1 MHDSTLD
8 TSSNHGGIIF
18 PLEMFRASML
28 ASALAEGLIAK
39 VKNAVGAQLRMTRH
53 ATSPLVLARIEG
65 DVVGGDEAAFWEEN
79 LDLTLYASQVLPR
92 ECFAYYAAQ
101 VPARKQGLLIA
112 QRGQVIAGDQ
122 VTEDQMPPEATELD
136 WPLPR
141 LCEQLRITVAE
152 LAGGFEGG
160 PTVTMSLMDPSV
172 TEDEQALR
180 TLAERPPEADE
191 AGPRR
196 RAPGAR
202 HRVRSR
208 PGSPPQDPAPPPA
221 PLRPRTRARRPRPQP
236 RPPPRR
242 RTTPSVAPWRP
253 RRRRRVRSA
262 GPGHVLGLE
271 LVRDEQGAVVVCDAE
286 LADHDLLAPYQI
298 KKVRGDLP
306 AGFDGALTDEL
317 MGKRVDFAVRV
328 DFLSEVFVDD
338 KPLSRPTFEAAATP
352 LPGADDVMALEV
364 LAPRLGRGT
373 LLRRGRAGMFIS
385 RTPDLPVPS
394 ALLERLVE

>member
-152 LAGGFEGG
+152 LA
-160 PTVTMSLMDPSV
+160 V
-172 TEDEQALR
+172 
-180 TLAERPPEADE
+180 
-191 AGPRR
+191 
-196 RAPGAR
+196 
-202 HRVRSR
+202 
-208 PGSPPQDPAPPPA
+208 
-221 PLRPRTRARRPRPQP
+221 
-236 RPPPRR
+236 
-242 RTTPSVAPWRP
+242 
-253 RRRRRVRSA
+253 
-262 GPGHVLGLE
+262 
-271 LVRDEQGAVVVCDAE
+271 
-286 LADHDLLAPYQI
+286 
-298 KKVRGDLP
+298 
-306 AGFDGALTDEL
+306 DGT
-317 MGKRVDFAVRV
+317 
-328 DFLSEVFVDD
+328 SC
-338 KPLSRPTFEAAATP
+338 
-352 LPGADDVMALEV
+352 
-364 LAPRLGRGT
+364 
-373 LLRRGRAGMFIS
+373 I
-385 RTPDLPVPS
+385 
-394 ALLERLVE
+394 LERLDDHLVEPSAVHEAHLVVVQHDHAYVDVFWGPEAAQGARRLFHEQHHVSKLELRQVQ

>member
-1 MHDSTLD
+1 MQDPTLD

-122 VTEDQMPPEATELD
+122 VTEDQMPPEATEFD

-160 PTVTMSLMDPSV
+160 PTVTMSLMEPSV

-180 TLAERPPEADE
+180 TLAERPPEADD
-191 AGPRR
+191 AGAAAAPQAPDAASDPGPAPTPGPSA
-196 RAPGAR
+196 APGAPTSS
-202 HRVRSR
+202 HEGAQAQTQAQHKPSI
-208 PGSPPQDPAPPPA
+208 
-221 PLRPRTRARRPRPQP
+221 
-236 RPPPRR
+236 PPR
-242 RTTPSVAPWRP
+242 VASPQHCIHHCAW
-253 RRRRRVRSA
+253 
-262 GPGHVLGLE
+262 
-271 LVRDEQGAVVVCDAE
+271 
-286 LADHDLLAPYQI
+286 Y
-298 KKVRGDLP
+298 K
-306 AGFDGALTDEL
+306 
-317 MGKRVDFAVRV
+317 
-328 DFLSEVFVDD
+328 VFVV
-338 KPLSRPTFEAAATP
+338 
-352 LPGADDVMALEV
+352 GV
-364 LAPRLGRGT
+364 
-373 LLRRGRAGMFIS
+373 
-385 RTPDLPVPS
+385 
-394 ALLERLVE
+394 

>member
-1 MHDSTLD
+1 M
-8 TSSNHGGIIF
+8 SS
-18 PLEMFRASML
+18 
-28 ASALAEGLIAK
+28 
-39 VKNAVGAQLRMTRH
+39 
-53 ATSPLVLARIEG
+53 
-65 DVVGGDEAAFWEEN
+65 
-79 LDLTLYASQVLPR
+79 
-92 ECFAYYAAQ
+92 
-101 VPARKQGLLIA
+101 
-112 QRGQVIAGDQ
+112 
-122 VTEDQMPPEATELD
+122 
-136 WPLPR
+136 
-141 LCEQLRITVAE
+141 
-152 LAGGFEGG
+152 
-160 PTVTMSLMDPSV
+160 
-172 TEDEQALR
+172 
-180 TLAERPPEADE
+180 
-191 AGPRR
+191 
-196 RAPGAR
+196 
-202 HRVRSR
+202 
-208 PGSPPQDPAPPPA
+208 
-221 PLRPRTRARRPRPQP
+221 
-236 RPPPRR
+236 
-242 RTTPSVAPWRP
+242 
-253 RRRRRVRSA
+253 
-262 GPGHVLGLE
+262 GLE